1 MFNKTSS
8 VDFLKYGEVF
18 SIFSENNEI
27 HDNNYI
33 FTIQNDKIV
42 YFYVANTDIYLKST
56 EGICMLVVANS
67 LDQETFDRFVIHRV
81 VKINQ
86 GVLFN
91 FISLGNEAKVEIAF
105 SRTTVLQNRFIP
117 NPYGYSRIKPAVR
130 INELIAYYYNVR
142 SSNYFFPGEKDQYWE
157 ITFVDRG
164 TLHTTIEDHKYQ
176 LTSNQMILYA
186 PGQFHRQNTTNEAC
200 SYLTIIIDLETNL
213 DNQKKLVNTVFE
225 IDRDSRAAI
234 ETFVKSN
241 DQKSAYDR
249 DLMIIALEKIII
261 NLLKKGEKSLS
272 KVASTPM
279 QQRFENELLN
289 EILLYINENI
299 YTAFNIE
306 ELCAQFG
313 ISRSSLQSLF
323 RNNLSIAPKEYVS
336 SLKLEKSKLLIKES
350 KFTISEIATML
361 GFSTIHYFSRRFKQ
375 EFGLTPTE
383 YANKIL

>member
-1 MFNKTSS
+1 
-8 VDFLKYGEVF
+8 
-18 SIFSENNEI
+18 
-27 HDNNYI
+27 
-33 FTIQNDKIV
+33 
-42 YFYVANTDIYLKST
+42 
-56 EGICMLVVANS
+56 
-67 LDQETFDRFVIHRV
+67 
-81 VKINQ
+81 
-86 GVLFN
+86 
-91 FISLGNEAKVEIAF
+91 
-105 SRTTVLQNRFIP
+105 
-117 NPYGYSRIKPAVR
+117 
-130 INELIAYYYNVR
+130 
-142 SSNYFFPGEKDQYWE
+142 
-157 ITFVDRG
+157 
-164 TLHTTIEDHKYQ
+164 
-176 LTSNQMILYA
+176 
-186 PGQFHRQNTTNEAC
+186 
-200 SYLTIIIDLETNL
+200 
-213 DNQKKLVNTVFE
+213 
-225 IDRDSRAAI
+225 
-234 ETFVKSN
+234 
-241 DQKSAYDR
+241 
-249 DLMIIALEKIII
+249 MIIALEKIII